1 MPTNNRRSGAL
12 RELVNIQAY
21 IEVDD
26 GYGGTKLE
34 WSTVATAP
42 AGFYA
47 TRGSESSMASRLA
60 GKQPFIVTVRSSLAT
75 RAITPA
81 YKLQDARR
89 PERMFDIKAISDPDG
104 KNAWLEMLAV
114 ETVT

>member
-1 MPTNNRRSGAL
+1 MAKRPTAGQL
-12 RELVNIQAY
+12 RERVNILAWT
-21 IEVDD
+21 EVDD

-34 WSTVATAP
+34 WATVATVA

-47 TRGSESSMASRLA
+47 TRGSEASLASRLA
-60 GKQPFIVTVRSSLAT
+60 GQQPFIVTTRSSAAT

-81 YKLQDARR
+81 YKLQDARNTA
-89 PERMFDIKAISDPDG
+89 RMFDIKAVADVDG
-104 KNAWLEMLAV
+104 KGAWLELLVV